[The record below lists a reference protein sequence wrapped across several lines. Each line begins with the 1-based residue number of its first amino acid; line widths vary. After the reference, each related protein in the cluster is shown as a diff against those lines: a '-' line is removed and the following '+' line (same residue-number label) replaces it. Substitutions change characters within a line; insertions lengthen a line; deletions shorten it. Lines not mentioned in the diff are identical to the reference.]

1 MAEEKTTAVDLDFLE
16 QAADNGFENMGVGEI
31 ATPLLLIS
39 QALSKNVSDG
49 TMPVGHFYNSITGK
63 DYGTKLRVIVCHFDK
78 MWYEWRPNQGGLVGR
93 YPVGGLEGVVGDKY
107 TGMRHGENKVEEKYV
122 YLVYL
127 PDFPE
132 DRFLVFAS
140 IGGNMKYLK
149 GWNTQM
155 TYLRTPGGRQ
165 APLYAAVWSL
175 ELNKDKNKQGNIYY
189 SCNVE
194 GKSSIK
200 FDSWVSREVYEHA
213 VLPARQ
219 TATQAIAIA
228 DMRES
233 DGQEAIED
241 HSSAPD
247 TTDF

>member
-1 MAEEKTTAVDLDFLE
+1 MADTAVDLGFLE
-16 QAADNGFENMGVGEI
+16 NASETGFENMGAGEI

-39 QALSKNVSDG
+39 QALSKNVADG
-49 TMPVGHFYNSITGK
+49 TMPVGHFFNSITGR
-63 DYGTKLRVIVCHFDK
+63 DYGTELRVIVCHFDK
-78 MWYEWRPNQGGLVGR
+78 MWYEWKPNQGGLVGR

-107 TGMRHGENKVEEKYV
+107 TGMLHGENKVEEKYV

-132 DRFLVFAS
+132 DGLMVFAS
-140 IGGNMKYLK
+140 TGGNMKYLK

-165 APLYAAVWSL
+165 APLFAGVWKMK
-175 ELNKDKNKQGNIYY
+175 LNKDKNKQGNIYY

-194 GKSSIK
+194 GKSSIQ
-200 FDSWVSREVYEHA
+200 FDSWVSKEVYDQA

-219 TATQAIAIA
+219 TASQAIAIA
-228 DMRES
+228 GMRET
-233 DGQEAIED
+233 DAQEAVES
-241 HSSAPD
+241 HEGA
-247 TTDF
+247 TETNDF